1 MSLKHFGLMSLYLR
15 IHNHHKNHFREF
27 PKSTLLILIWLSAGA
42 LLEKQPLRG
51 MMAHTELG
59 YVVSNRTHV
68 DKVVRRVRE
77 LCAQKGGHASSR
89 YDDAS
94 QDSSWTCFRTQSD
107 ESVVDVRRKS

>member
-77 LCAQKGGHASSR
+77 LCTKRGPREQ
-89 YDDAS
+89 
-94 QDSSWTCFRTQSD
+94 Q
-107 ESVVDVRRKS
+107 VRRCISGFLLDLQASGRNPMSP